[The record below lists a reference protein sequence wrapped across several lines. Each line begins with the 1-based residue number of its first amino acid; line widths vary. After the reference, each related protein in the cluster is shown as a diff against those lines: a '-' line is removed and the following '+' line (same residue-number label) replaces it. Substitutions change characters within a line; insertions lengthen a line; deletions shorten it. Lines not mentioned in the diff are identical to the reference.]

1 MTGSIKI
8 SICCDHFCLGIK
20 TYSREHGSH
29 GRFLLRRELVEAL
42 LSENSPGEVID
53 TDMNSFAVVRI
64 RDDSLVFELYW
75 LGEYANQTLKGLRQ
89 TFSLPRAKIEELLT
103 GDIVTKSYLY
113 QPPARSAK
121 VDHSGVARTI
131 RNILPD
137 KHTRRAFSKAM
148 RDAFQWPGEQVVLHY
163 DGGCNFFFT
172 TERSFQICGGLI
184 LHEGTRNGYPRVYY
198 SVHT

>member
-1 MTGSIKI
+1 MTSSIKI
-8 SICCDHFCLGIK
+8 SICCDHCYLGIK

-64 RDDSLVFELYW
+64 RDDSLMFELYW

-89 TFSLPRAKIEELLT
+89 SFTLPRSKIEDLLAE
-103 GDIVTKSYLY
+103 DIVTKSYLY

-121 VDHSGVARTI
+121 VDHIGAARTI

-137 KHTRRAFSKAM
+137 KRKKRALSKAM
-148 RDAFQWPGEQVVLHY
+148 RDSFQWPGEQVVLHY

-172 TERSFQICGGLI
+172 TERTFRICGGLI

>member
-64 RDDSLVFELYW
+64 RDDSLVFDLYW
-75 LGEYANQTLKGLRQ
+75 LGEYANQSLRGLRQ
-89 TFSLPRAKIEELLT
+89 TFTLPRSAVENLLA
-103 GDIVTKSYLY
+103 GGIVTKSFLY

-121 VDHSGVARTI
+121 VIHTGAARTI

-137 KHTRRAFSKAM
+137 KRKRRALSKAM

-172 TERSFQICGGLI
+172 SEKTFAICGGLI